1 MMNRNTSVTIIV
13 IAIVTPLSASALWF
27 SEQTKTINFD
37 QEQRITVLVSFH
49 PLYEFTKE
57 IGKEKID
64 VYTIIPLGI
73 EPHDWEPTIQDL
85 QKMQQADMIIIN
97 GVGFETW
104 LEDFVTNNPNTVIV
118 DTSNDIE
125 LIGGSDIHENDEQQ
139 DEEYTDRLNKDPHI
153 WLDPVLA
160 KKQVE
165 NIASALV
172 KLDPKNTEYYN
183 KNADAYNAKLNIL
196 DNKIRTS
203 LTTCNKKDFI
213 AFHNA
218 FAYFAKEYDLNQHTI
233 VGVNP
238 QAEPTATILQKII
251 ENTKSLDLNIIFTEE
266 AVNPGISEVL
276 ANEIGG
282 KVLVLST
289 IEISD
294 ENKDYV
300 SRMEQN
306 LANLKEELCS

>member
-1 MMNRNTSVTIIV
+1 MNNTRLAI
-13 IAIVTPLSASALWF
+13 IAISIIIPLTALVIWSSDQPSSSQIETHQIKILASF
-27 SEQTKTINFD
+27 Y
-37 QEQRITVLVSFH
+37 
-49 PLYEFTKE
+49 PLYEFTKQVGGDRVS
-57 IGKEKID
+57 ISM
-64 VYTIIPLGI
+64 VAPAGI

-104 LEDFVTNNPNTVIV
+104 VEDFVTNNQNAVIV
-118 DTSNDIE
+118 DTSNGIE
-125 LIGGSDIHENDEQQ
+125 LIEDNG
-139 DEEYTDRLNKDPHI
+139 LNKDPHI
-153 WLDPVLA
+153 WLNPVLV
-160 KKQVE
+160 KKQIE

-183 KNADAYNAKLNIL
+183 KNADAYNAKLNML
-196 DNKIRTS
+196 DNKIRTDIS
-203 LTTCNKKDFI
+203 MCDKKDFI

-233 VGVNP
+233 IGVNP
-238 QAEPTATILQKII
+238 QAEPTAATLQKII
-251 ENTKSLDLNIIFTEE
+251 ETAKSLDLNIIFTEE
-266 AVNPGISEVL
+266 AVNPRISEVL

-282 KVLVLST
+282 KVLVLSP
-289 IEISD
+289 IEIPV
-294 ENKDYV
+294 ENEDYV

>member
-1 MMNRNTSVTIIV
+1 MNRNASAAIIV
-13 IAIVTPLSASALWF
+13 IAIVIPLSASALWF
-27 SEQTKTINFD
+27 SEQTKTTDFD
-37 QEQRITVLVSFH
+37 QEQRITVLVSFN

-57 IGKEKID
+57 IGNEKID
-64 VYTIIPLGI
+64 VSTITPAGI
-73 EPHDWEPTIQDL
+73 EPHDWEPTIQTL

-104 LEDFVTNNPNTVIV
+104 LEDFVTNNQNVVIV
-118 DTSNDIE
+118 DTSYGIE
-125 LIGGSDIHENDEQQ
+125 LIEGSDNGG
-139 DEEYTDRLNKDPHI
+139 LNKDPHI

-172 KLDPKNTEYYN
+172 KLDPKNAEYYN
-183 KNADAYNAKLNIL
+183 KNADAYNAKLNML
-196 DNKIRTS
+196 DNKIRTDLS
-203 LTTCNKKDFI
+203 TCNKKDFI
-213 AFHNA
+213 TFHNA

-251 ENTKSLDLNIIFTEE
+251 ENAKSLDLNIIFTEE
-266 AVNPGISEVL
+266 AVNPRISEVL

-282 KVLVLST
+282 KVLVLSP
-289 IEISD
+289 IEIPD